1 MLVWFGMGETRVKGW
16 GAVWFGMGETR
27 VKGWGAGLVWDGRD
41 SGERMGCWFG
51 LGWERLG

>member
-1 MLVWFGMGETRVKGW
+1 ML
-16 GAVWFGMGETR
+16 VWFGMGETR

-51 LGWERLG
+51 LGWEERLG

>member
-16 GAVWFGMGETR
+16 GAGLVGMGETR